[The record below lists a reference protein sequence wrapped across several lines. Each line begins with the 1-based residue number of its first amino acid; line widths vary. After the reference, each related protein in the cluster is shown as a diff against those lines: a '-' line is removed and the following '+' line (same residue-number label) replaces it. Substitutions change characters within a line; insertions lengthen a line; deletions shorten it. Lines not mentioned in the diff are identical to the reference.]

1 MRRLQSLHE
10 YVRLL
15 IRITPSLTASQMNLG
30 SKLRTFLGGQRHW
43 PGRMEPWMSDTG
55 HPLQRSGFRSAW
67 IEFVRMK
74 PAQNCIHVE
83 GRSQG
88 CSGSKKPSNRDA
100 HCVEGLLEVAC
111 KQVLCTHKHKVFDG
125 VWVLSCLTAYGQ
137 CTFVSARTVA
147 HANCHLVYMTTDSV
161 YAEQKASEHKLPA
174 DERSP
179 RRVTAGR
186 FTKQF
191 GD

>member
-1 MRRLQSLHE
+1 MWRLQSLHE

-15 IRITPSLTASQMNLG
+15 ICITQSLMTLQMNLE
-30 SKLRTFLGGQRHW
+30 SKLRTFRSSPW
-43 PGRMEPWMSDTG
+43 PGRMDPWTSDNG
-55 HPLQRSGFRSAW
+55 HSQRSGFRSAW
-67 IEFVRMK
+67 IEFVCMK

-125 VWVLSCLTAYGQ
+125 VWALSCLTAYGQ